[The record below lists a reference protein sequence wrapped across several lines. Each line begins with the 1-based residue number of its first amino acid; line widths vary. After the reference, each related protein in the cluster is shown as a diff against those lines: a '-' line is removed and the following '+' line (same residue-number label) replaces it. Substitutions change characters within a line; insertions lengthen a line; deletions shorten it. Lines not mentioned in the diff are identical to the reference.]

1 MKRKTKR
8 MLAFISVAFFV
19 VAALVIGVCSRYQDA
34 VVIKRSLESIR
45 TGIYLCILIVWTVSI
60 NKRVVQKLPKRFLV
74 CISLLLILWLSL
86 RTVKWFY
93 VEPLTI
99 ERRYLWYC
107 YYFPFLFVPTCAFC
121 LSMTMGKRDDYKLPK
136 WIAALFFVSA
146 SLFILVI
153 TNDLHQ
159 LVFVFPADAVIF
171 HDGDYSHGLGYFIVS
186 AWILGCMLCSIAI
199 LISKYRL
206 SGKRKLFLL
215 PFAPIAISIIY
226 CILYGLGI
234 KGIFIDLTI
243 VIIDVVVL
251 TFEFC
256 MQIGL
261 INTNTL
267 YSELFTSSASQAF
280 IVDNKL
286 NIVYAGKDTL
296 NMDRPLLER
305 AVNEKELIYENQR
318 IRSSEIDGGYV
329 VWQEDVSKL
338 LILQDELEFT
348 NEYLSG
354 KNTALNEKY
363 KTDMKRKRLEES
375 NRLYNKMQNESADK
389 LIKFSRLLS
398 ELEQSENDENGRYL
412 LLRISVI
419 LAYLKRRNNLI
430 FVSNGQRNITMN
442 ELRNCIN
449 ESIKNLDVFGISCTL
464 NMDTKEKIAF
474 NEIIYLYD
482 TLEEIF
488 ESTAH
493 FYPSYFIS
501 VSTVDSKPLMSLR
514 ISGISELN
522 LPKIEGLKVIQE
534 YDDEWYLECS
544 AMQEG
549 GAI

>member
-19 VAALVIGVCSRYQDA
+19 VAALAIGVCSRYQDA

-136 WIAALFFVSA
+136 WIAALFFVST

-159 LVFVFPADAVIF
+159 LVFVFPVDAVIF